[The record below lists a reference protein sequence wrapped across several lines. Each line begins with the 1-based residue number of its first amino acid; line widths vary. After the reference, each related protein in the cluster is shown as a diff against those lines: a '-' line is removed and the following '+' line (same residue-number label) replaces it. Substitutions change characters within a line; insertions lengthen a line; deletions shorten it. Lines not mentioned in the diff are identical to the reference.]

1 MLTQDWLTDAVLY
14 VYALSLL
21 FFASDA
27 ASGSR
32 SARKAG
38 AGLLVF
44 VWLLQTAFLLSLL
57 FQRISVPELSTK
69 EFLFFVSWLLVSGS
83 MILNRWMRAELL
95 IFFVNVIGFA
105 VLALNLLQR
114 PRQDAMLSLWE
125 AANRLLVIHI
135 SLMTVSFA
143 VLTVAAIFTGMY
155 LFLHKRL
162 KQKRWSPA
170 MNRMPSLASI
180 DRYAF
185 RFGLIGVPLLY
196 LSLSTGTVAL
206 LAYGQ
211 SKALWDVQTFL
222 AIGASISY
230 AVYLIRRSASGEVM
244 ERDYRL
250 HLLGYAL
257 LVAAFFLNSFSSV
270 HMRM

>member
-32 SARKAG
+32 SVRKAG

-57 FQRISVPELSTK
+57 FQRITVPELSTK
-69 EFLFFVSWLLVSGS
+69 DFLFFVSWMLVSGS
-83 MILNRWMRAELL
+83 FILNRWMRAELL

-114 PRQDAMLSLWE
+114 PRQDSMLSSWE

-135 SLMTVSFA
+135 SLMTVAFA
-143 VLTVAAIFTGMY
+143 VLTIAAIFAGMY
-155 LFLHKRL
+155 LFLHRRL

-170 MNRMPSLASI
+170 MSRMPSLESI

-206 LAYGQ
+206 LTYGQ
-211 SKALWDVQTFL
+211 AKALWDVQAFM

-230 AVYLIRRSASGEVM
+230 AICLIRRSASGEDVQKVH
-244 ERDYRL
+244 RL
-250 HLLGYAL
+250 HLTGYVL
-257 LVAAFFLNSFSSV
+257 LAAAFFLNSFSTV